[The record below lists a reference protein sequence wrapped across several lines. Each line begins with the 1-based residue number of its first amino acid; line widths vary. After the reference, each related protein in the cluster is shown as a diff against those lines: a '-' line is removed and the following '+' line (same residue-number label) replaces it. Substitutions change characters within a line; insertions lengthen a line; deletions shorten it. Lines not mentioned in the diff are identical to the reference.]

1 LLRYHIQHAQA
12 GNLLEIKAHSPEKAR
27 DRIRLEGFGGDA
39 QALVLNT
46 DVEKRVFHV
55 HQLRGENV
63 DGDWRSIHI
72 QNALVNKADLRV
84 HTLGGFEAVEVSWHP
99 RIGMP
104 WERQWWQPAPE
115 NISFLWLPARNLLRP
130 TKSAPASEHS
140 VRAPSYL
147 DYSVAGSYLTSRS
160 AELESLNILN
170 RGGSHAKEGIRTYRD
185 GY

>member
-55 HQLRGENV
+55 HQLRGENA

-84 HTLGGFEAVEVSWHP
+84 HTLGGFEAVEVSGLGEKRAFDLELRRYCSKTLAKHNAG
-99 RIGMP
+99 RY
-104 WERQWWQPAPE
+104 EVAPGT
-115 NISFLWLPARNLLRP
+115 IMRL
-130 TKSAPASEHS
+130 APADWNALGKR
-140 VRAPSYL
+140 V
-147 DYSVAGSYLTSRS
+147 VATS
-160 AELESLNILN
+160 
-170 RGGSHAKEGIRTYRD
+170 T
-185 GY
+185 